1 MDVRAVSRWFGAVSL
16 VVAGVALTVGTAVEP
31 SGDDDSVVVALG
43 KISRHL
49 GHQRWLIVAD
59 LFAAFMLPAVLC
71 LLRLARQGAP
81 RLALA
86 GGALAFTGWL
96 GGLVGLGALD
106 VVFYHG
112 AQAADRAQA
121 ASLLKAVTDDGTYT
135 VLLVTFIVGQT
146 LGMLL
151 LGAALWRARVAPRWA
166 AALIALGPIAQV
178 AVHNSRLASV
188 AVYALITIG
197 LAGCAW
203 SVAQVDDADW
213 DIAAQGAVSRQ
224 TAERGGS
231 LVRAA
236 PAGG

>member
-31 SGDDDSVVVALG
+31 SGDDDSVAVALG

-49 GHQRWLIVAD
+49 GHQRWLIVTD
-59 LFAAFMLPAVLC
+59 LLAAFMLPAVLC

-96 GGLVGLGALD
+96 GGLIGLGALD
-106 VVFYHG
+106 MVFYHG

-121 ASLLKAVTDDGTYT
+121 TSLLKAVTDDWAYT

-166 AALIALGPIAQV
+166 AALIALGPLAQV
-178 AVHNSRLASV
+178 PLHDSRAASA
-188 AVYALITIG
+188 AVYVLITLG

-203 SVAQVDDADW
+203 SVTRADDADW
-213 DIAAQGAVSRQ
+213 DIAAQGVHSRH
-224 TAERGGS
+224 TAERSGG
-231 LVRAA
+231 LVGAT